1 MSEKVEVV
9 QKNGKKKNEK
19 GATLVEYALLVAV
32 IAVGA
37 IVAMQL
43 LRNGVSSSFSA
54 TVSQMNTTG

>member
-43 LRNGVSSSFSA
+43 LRNGVSSSFST
-54 TVSQMNTTG
+54 TVSQMSTTG

>member
-9 QKNGKKKNEK
+9 QKNVEEKKQK

-37 IVAMQL
+37 IVAMNIL
-43 LRNGVSSSFSA
+43 KNGISSSFSTTA
-54 TVSQMNTTG
+54 TQLNTGG